1 MTPAGAFFED
11 IWVIVNE
18 GVYEPAEDTFLLCS
32 HLDIR
37 PDEYFLEVG
46 TGCGLVAVV
55 AAKTGAKVVATDQ
68 SILAVQNAQQNI
80 ALHNLTGQV
89 EIRHGNYFD
98 PIRPD
103 EKFTLI
109 AFNPPYLPSTK
120 EDPAFDAAWSGGV
133 TGREISNAFLVQ
145 APKYLE
151 NTGRLLLIHSSLAD
165 PDQTQA
171 QLLAL
176 FHDVRVKAEKLVFFE
191 RLILFEAKNPI
202 NPLDAKKL

>member
-11 IWVIVNE
+11 IWVIVND
-18 GVYEPAEDTFLLCS
+18 GVYEPAEDTFLLCR

-55 AAKTGAKVVATDQ
+55 AAKIGAKVIATDQ
-68 SILAVQNAQQNI
+68 SILAVQNAQENI

-89 EIRHGNYFD
+89 EIRHGNFFD
-98 PIRPD
+98 PIRAD

-120 EDPAFDAAWSGGV
+120 QDPAFDAAWSGGV
-133 TGREISNAFLVQ
+133 TGREISEGFLAQ
-145 APKYLE
+145 APKFLE
-151 NTGRLLLIHSSLAD
+151 KTGRLLLIHSSLANHE
-165 PDQTQA
+165 QTQA
-171 QLLAL
+171 HLQRL
-176 FHDVRVKAEKLVFFE
+176 FHDVRVKAEKPLFFE

-202 NPLDAKKL
+202 NSSNAKKI